1 MKKHICKQCNKVYE
15 YCRGCL
21 LSPISYKENGYCS
34 ETCYE
39 ASKNKVEP
47 IVEDVIETIIIEDI
61 APVETEMS
69 LEVESDTIVEEE
81 ISVEVEPETIV
92 LEGTPIIETI
102 DVVEPTIKNETNTYK
117 KKKNKYRVHE

>member
-39 ASKNKVEP
+39 ASKIKINPIVEEIVEP
-47 IVEDVIETIIIEDI
+47 IIAEDVAPIDEEISIEIATEVAVVEE
-61 APVETEMS
+61 APVEVKAESIALTETTT
-69 LEVESDTIVEEE
+69 VDK
-81 ISVEVEPETIV
+81 
-92 LEGTPIIETI
+92 PIIKKETS
-102 DVVEPTIKNETNTYK
+102 NTYK